1 MAGHHNSDRIVVVGL
16 ANGPEGAGTAYLA
29 GDICIRAR
37 LAVRNLQQG
46 IPAFLLELGAD
57 QVQWEREFL

>member
-29 GDICIRAR
+29 GNICIRAR
-37 LAVRNLQQG
+37 LAVRNLQ
-46 IPAFLLELGAD
+46 
-57 QVQWEREFL
+57 